1 MEGKETNAEVQKN
14 GADSILVQILK
25 VGLLVSLG
33 YANLSE
39 WMIKNR
45 LTYPKFVFWAGLI
58 ATGIVLATIAMTAIH
73 TGFGRISEDI
83 ILQAGTAI
91 LLIAFLCVVLFMLWG
106 VHLSL
111 KYRAETAPPESQE
124 PKAIPSENRRK
135 WQPLSIAP
143 DTLFYQTNGE
153 SMADFAKRV
162 SAFTPT
168 NAEWGV
174 LIKRGEL
181 QATVFKKSGGIH
193 FQRGG
198 GEPFWDMLK
207 EGEGRP
213 PADFDF
219 KNETQEEYEKYCY
232 WFTMHYPAWA
242 GVKKYEYDPE
252 NAHQTAVDILNAQA
266 KTAVLTISFLLFCLP
281 VFGQSKTRQV
291 DEALGTRIRE
301 IPESGTKIVFAFQE
315 GSKEKYYNRTGD
327 GVSDYTTLLQTT
339 SGLVRFE
346 DEGGQFVAVSKN
358 GEVVARGPHVER
370 VNLPPSTA
378 STKAAPNGYATESS
392 TGDPIRPRG
401 ILQAPDIEN
410 TRRVGGA
417 PMAIPDSA
425 QTSEMLE
432 GWKDDIRD
440 MEYRTGKS
448 AKPLFEFSWWLFGE
462 LFVGLFVLASVL
474 WFGAKT
480 ASEEGIIGVWG
491 ETIFISSFLVAVHQ
505 NCSALLMCVLWTAE
519 IFIFIKGAHLLIYS
533 AVNIFIGCLIW
544 LFGIWAM
551 RKLHNKIVPNIKGL
565 AGGAARNTNRGI
577 SPF

>member
-45 LTYPKFVFWAGLI
+45 LTYPKFVFWAGII

-73 TGFGRISEDI
+73 TGFGQIAEDI
-83 ILQAGTAI
+83 ILQAGTAL

-111 KYRAETAPPESQE
+111 KYRAETAPPESRE
-124 PKAIPSENRRK
+124 PKAIPAETRRK
-135 WQPLSIAP
+135 WQPLPITP
-143 DTLFYQTNGE
+143 DTLFAQKEGE

-266 KTAVLTISFLLFCLP
+266 KVIVLALSFLLFCLP

-301 IPESGTKIVFAFQE
+301 IPGLNEKVTFIFRE
-315 GSKEKYYNRTGD
+315 GSKEKYYERTGD

-346 DEGGQFVAVSKN
+346 DEGGQFVAVMKN
-358 GEVVARGPHVER
+358 GEPVAKGPQVEQ

-378 STKAAPNGYATESS
+378 SKKAEPNGYATEST

-401 ILQAPDIEN
+401 ILQAPDAGTPVMDKP
-410 TRRVGGA
+410 TRIHFPDSSTTAAVLEDAKKTITTWKGKAWQQIAPIWEFVLWLFSSVVILLICLIGLCRYVAKSAANESLVNSYGRVIVGGWIA
-417 PMAIPDSA
+417 RAQQNAAAMTLLFTWVIAIVVLIDVF
-425 QTSEMLE
+425 M
-432 GWKDDIRD
+432 
-440 MEYRTGKS
+440 
-448 AKPLFEFSWWLFGE
+448 WLIF
-462 LFVGLFVLASVL
+462 LDLPIWTLLVVWFPIL
-474 WFGAKT
+474 W
-480 ASEEGIIGVWG
+480 I
-491 ETIFISSFLVAVHQ
+491 
-505 NCSALLMCVLWTAE
+505 AE
-519 IFIFIKGAHLLIYS
+519 
-533 AVNIFIGCLIW
+533 
-544 LFGIWAM
+544 
-551 RKLHNKIVPNIKGL
+551 KLTDWIVPNANI
-565 AGGAARNTNRGI
+565 AGIQNALQPYNR
-577 SPF
+577 

>member
-1 MEGKETNAEVQKN
+1 MHLWKWMYDNKE
-14 GADSILVQILK
+14 
-25 VGLLVSLG
+25 
-33 YANLSE
+33 
-39 WMIKNR
+39 
-45 LTYPKFVFWAGLI
+45 TYPKFVLKAGII

-73 TGFGRISEDI
+73 TGFGRIAEDI
-83 ILQAGTAI
+83 ILQAGTAL

-301 IPESGTKIVFAFQE
+301 IPGLNEKVTFVFRE
-315 GSKEKYYNRTGD
+315 GSKEKYYERTGD

-370 VNLPPSTA
+370 VNEQPKLQNPMGANRAPYLQEST
-378 STKAAPNGYATESS
+378 

-401 ILQAPDIEN
+401 ILQAPDAGTPVMDKPLNIHIPTPGEVQTTLDN
-410 TRRVGGA
+410 ASREIDYRKSEAWEAIKPIWRWIMGLFFSIVPLLICFGGMFRYYAGTAANEAFYGLSWIGVFIRRVHETASGITLLICW
-417 PMAIPDSA
+417 AIFTVLLID
-425 QTSEMLE
+425 
-432 GWKDDIRD
+432 
-440 MEYRTGKS
+440 
-448 AKPLFEFSWWLFGE
+448 EFM
-462 LFVGLFVLASVL
+462 LFVY
-474 WFGAKT
+474 FG
-480 ASEEGIIGVWG
+480 IP
-491 ETIFISSFLVAVHQ
+491 
-505 NCSALLMCVLWTAE
+505 
-519 IFIFIKGAHLLIYS
+519 
-533 AVNIFIGCLIW
+533 
-544 LFGIWAM
+544 IWAM
-551 RKLHNKIVPNIKGL
+551 LLTWFPSLYFAKIITNWIVPDPPGV
-565 AGGAARNTNRGI
+565 AVRGRFND
-577 SPF
+577 PYEQQRRLG

>member
-1 MEGKETNAEVQKN
+1 MHLWKWMYDNKE
-14 GADSILVQILK
+14 
-25 VGLLVSLG
+25 
-33 YANLSE
+33 
-39 WMIKNR
+39 
-45 LTYPKFVFWAGLI
+45 TYPKFVLKAGII

-83 ILQAGTAI
+83 ILQAGTAL

-111 KYRAETAPPESQE
+111 KYRAETAPPESRE
-124 PKAIPSENRRK
+124 PKAIPAETRRK

-143 DTLFYQTNGE
+143 DTLFAQKEGE

-301 IPESGTKIVFAFQE
+301 IPGLNEKVTFVFRE
-315 GSKEKYYNRTGD
+315 GSKEKYYERTGD

-346 DEGGQFVAVSKN
+346 DEGGQFVAVMKN
-358 GEVVARGPHVER
+358 GEAIAKAAHVER
-370 VNLPPSTA
+370 VNEQPKLQNPMGANRAPYLQEST
-378 STKAAPNGYATESS
+378 

-401 ILQAPDIEN
+401 VLQAPDAGTPVMDKPLN
-410 TRRVGGA
+410 LT
-417 PMAIPDSA
+417 IPTEK
-425 QTSEMLE
+425 QTTEMLE
-432 GWKDDIRD
+432 GWKDGIR
-440 MEYRTGKS
+440 EIEHRTGEA
-448 AKPLFEFSWWLFGE
+448 AKPAFEFSWWLFGE
-462 LFVGLFVLASVL
+462 LFIGLFIIASVL

-491 ETIFISSFLVAVHQ
+491 ETVFISSFLVTIHQ
-505 NCSALLMCVLWTAE
+505 NCSALLMCVLWIAE

-551 RKLHNKIVPNIKGL
+551 RKIHNKIVPNIKGL
-565 AGGAARNTNRGI
+565 AGGAARNTNRAV